1 MTLLR
6 LPRDDVVRSDSKTL
20 IESSARS
27 GNYGTSSIPIL
38 PKHGYRSKPDFIK
51 IYAPVDKKE
60 RDGETEGAIGI
71 DPRSN
76 ADGA

>member
-20 IESSARS
+20 IEIWAKSR
-27 GNYGTSSIPIL
+27 NYGTSVDTDPSKTRL
-38 PKHGYRSKPDFIK
+38 PGKARFYPNLRFGGQKGERR
-51 IYAPVDKKE
+51 
-60 RDGETEGAIGI
+60 RDGAQLEY
-71 DPRSN
+71 PRSN